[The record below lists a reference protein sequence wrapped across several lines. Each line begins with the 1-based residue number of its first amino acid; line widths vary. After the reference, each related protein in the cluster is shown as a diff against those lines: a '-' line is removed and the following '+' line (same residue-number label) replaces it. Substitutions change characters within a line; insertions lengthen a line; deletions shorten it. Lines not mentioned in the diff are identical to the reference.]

1 MNEAAHPTAH
11 TGFNVMAKPIGPV
24 CNLDCT
30 YCYYVRKN
38 ELYDAT
44 DAKAR
49 MRDDQLEAYIRDYIR
64 ANPAPTVTF
73 AWQGGE
79 PTLLGLDYFK
89 RVVALQQQHAVPG
102 KTVENAFQTNG
113 TTLDEDWC
121 RFFRDQRFLI
131 GISIDGPEAIHDGY
145 RVDKGQKP
153 TFAKVMKG
161 LDLLRRHQV
170 EFNTLTTVHRK
181 NQKHGRAVYDFL
193 VKEACSRHLQFIPI
207 VERRMPDG
215 TDAGAPRLDAIDT
228 RDWALA
234 PETVSGGALGTFMCE
249 IFDAWIARDV
259 GRVFVYAFEQVLSQM
274 IRGHAG
280 ICVHEETCG
289 NAVVLERDGGLYS
302 CDHFVYPEF
311 RLGTIGEQGL
321 VDLMDSAR
329 QRTFGADKRDKLPGQ
344 CRACP
349 VRRFCNGGCPK
360 HRFAVTEDGEPGLNH
375 LCPSYFRLFNHV
387 QEPLS
392 ELANLVRA
400 GRDPAE
406 IMKLRKRR

>member
-1 MNEAAHPTAH
+1 MTSSAHPTA
-11 TGFNVMAKPIGPV
+11 TTPFNVMAKPIGPV

-38 ELYDAT
+38 ELYDR
-44 DAKAR
+44 DDPKAR

-64 ANPAPTVTF
+64 ANPAQTVTF

-89 RVVALQQQHAVPG
+89 HVVALQKQHCPPG
-102 KTVENAFQTNG
+102 KQIDNAFQTNG
-113 TTLDEDWC
+113 TLLDEDWC
-121 RFFRDQRFLI
+121 RFFRDEKFLI
-131 GISIDGPEAIHDGY
+131 GLSIDGPEAIHDGY
-145 RVDKGQKP
+145 RVDKGDKP

-161 LDLLRRHQV
+161 LDLLRHNQV

-193 VKEACSRHLQFIPI
+193 VKEAGSRHLQFIPI
-207 VERRMPDG
+207 VERRLPDG
-215 TDAGAPRLDAIDT
+215 RDAGAPVLDQLET
-228 RDWALA
+228 RETIIA
-234 PETVSGGALGTFMCE
+234 PETVSPGALGVFMCE
-249 IFDAWIARDV
+249 IFDIWVARDV
-259 GRVFVYAFEQVLSQM
+259 GRVFVYAFEQVLSRM
-274 IRGHAG
+274 INGHSG

-289 NAVVLERDGGLYS
+289 DAVVLERDGGLYS
-302 CDHFVYPEF
+302 CDHFVYPDF

-321 VDLMDSAR
+321 ADLMTSAR
-329 QRTFGADKRDKLPGQ
+329 QRKFGTDKRDKLPQQ

-349 VRRFCNGGCPK
+349 VRQFCNGGCPK

-387 QEPLS
+387 QEPLA
-392 ELANLVRA
+392 EVADLVRT
-400 GRDPAE
+400 GRDPAL
-406 IMKLRKRR
+406 IMKRRR